1 MSASEPIHL
10 SNNSIVLLAVLVPVL
25 CVLVFFGFFVAFKLK
40 KVSKAKSK
48 IRTASVEMSL
58 NLDQIYVIDNRYAE
72 CQTQIRT
79 ASVEMSPNLDQI
91 YAVDNRYAGCQTQ
104 FNFNKDD
111 LPLNSIERLSDRD
124 LINVHAD

>member
-1 MSASEPIHL
+1 
-10 SNNSIVLLAVLVPVL
+10 
-25 CVLVFFGFFVAFKLK
+25 
-40 KVSKAKSK
+40 
-48 IRTASVEMSL
+48 MSL